1 MSLVPEASTVR
12 AELYKLNLMER
23 GGFFKP
29 HKDTPRGGDTC
40 FGTLVVAL
48 PVPFKGICA
57 LHTPEGPPVGMGKRW
72 GGGAQ

>member
-1 MSLVPEASTVR
+1 VSLVPEASAVR

-48 PVPFKGICA
+48 PVPFKG
-57 LHTPEGPPVGMGKRW
+57 E
-72 GGGAQ
+72 